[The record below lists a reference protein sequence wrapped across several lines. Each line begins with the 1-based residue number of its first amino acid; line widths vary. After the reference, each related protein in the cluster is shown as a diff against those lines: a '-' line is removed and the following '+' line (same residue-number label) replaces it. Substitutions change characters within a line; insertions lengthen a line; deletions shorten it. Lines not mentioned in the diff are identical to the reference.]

1 MYSKRKPI
9 RPLRELEHGFV
20 AFQVSNF
27 STLKSNGPS
36 HGSSGFKTDPGD
48 RLLLAIQFPSMHTT
62 FPPNVFVFCDC
73 TTHPAKALILFHLS
87 DFVNALH
94 HTRGGGMLHTVR
106 PSVHLVTLSSQL
118 EGGRKH
124 CNGEIIGENVIH
136 SIPT

>member
-9 RPLRELEHGFV
+9 KSTRTWLRRFSS
-20 AFQVSNF
+20 FNF
-27 STLKSNGPS
+27 PTLKSNGPS

-62 FPPNVFVFCDC
+62 FPPNVFVFRDC
-73 TTHPAKALILFHLS
+73 TTHPAKALIRFHLS

-94 HTRGGGMLHTVR
+94 HTRGGGMLHIVR

-124 CNGEIIGENVIH
+124 CNGKIIGENVIH